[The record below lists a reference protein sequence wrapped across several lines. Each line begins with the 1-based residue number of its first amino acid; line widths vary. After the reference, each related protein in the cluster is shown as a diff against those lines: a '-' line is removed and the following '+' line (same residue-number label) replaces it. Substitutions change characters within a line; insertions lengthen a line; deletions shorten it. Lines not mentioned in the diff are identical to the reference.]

1 MLTTWVLPP
10 EVLYRILEGFNGA
23 KTKNGTAYFRY
34 PSYAQCHYYY
44 SVYVKLQGSGGL
56 IPVCFPLDWEIVCF
70 SVWFWLG
77 VCNFSVLFI
86 YRILK
91 ANHDREKA
99 KQEKKKM
106 KQEKKKQWQSKEI
119 LTSNLGLLLTSNL
132 GLLENKLIVYLF
144 MIRNYI
150 TSTSV
155 CIKISALDSL
165 YSLEDK
171 LPSQVK
177 SQKGR
182 NVKSSACLHIFLI
195 LEFYLYTPC
204 T

>member
-1 MLTTWVLPP
+1 MWACENLCVLIKDLVLTKWVLPP

-34 PSYAQCHYYY
+34 PTNAQCNYYYY

-56 IPVCFPLDWEIVCF
+56 IPVCFLLDWEIVCF
-70 SVWFWLG
+70 SVWFWLR
-77 VCNFSVLFI
+77 VCYFSVLFI

-106 KQEKKKQWQSKEI
+106 KQEKKKQWQSKK
-119 LTSNLGLLLTSNL
+119 TLTSNL

-144 MIRNYI
+144 MIR
-150 TSTSV
+150 
-155 CIKISALDSL
+155 
-165 YSLEDK
+165 
-171 LPSQVK
+171 
-177 SQKGR
+177 
-182 NVKSSACLHIFLI
+182 
-195 LEFYLYTPC
+195 
-204 T
+204 

>member
-1 MLTTWVLPP
+1 MLLLVLCPSANNLWACENLCVLIKDSVLTTWVLPP

-34 PSYAQCHYYY
+34 PTYAQCNYYY
-44 SVYVKLQGSGGL
+44 SVHVKLQGSGGL

-77 VCNFSVLFI
+77 VCYFSVIFI

-99 KQEKKKM
+99 KQEKRKM

-119 LTSNLGLLLTSNL
+119 LTSNLGLL
-132 GLLENKLIVYLF
+132 ENKLIVYLF
-144 MIRNYI
+144 MIRYYI

-155 CIKISALDSL
+155 CIKISALDSH
-165 YSLEDK
+165 
-171 LPSQVK
+171 
-177 SQKGR
+177 R
-182 NVKSSACLHIFLI
+182 TH
-195 LEFYLYTPC
+195 
-204 T
+204 